1 MPEEGHDF
9 DNTIVAILDEEPAVQ
24 DAAQGLA
31 ASGYD
36 FEVLSGEEGRA
47 HIHPG
52 SEDGVM
58 PAVKRLLKAFGDQ
71 HRIIDRLDDALQ
83 QGKVVVS
90 VEMDDDEPG
99 DAISILKDHGGH
111 YIWKLGDWT
120 FTRIGD

>member
-1 MPEEGHDF
+1 MPEEVHDF
-9 DNTIVAILDEEPAVQ
+9 DNTVVAILDEEPAVR

-36 FEVLSGEEGRA
+36 FEILSGEEGRA
-47 HIHPG
+47 HIDPG
-52 SEDGVM
+52 SEDGLM
-58 PAVKRLLKAFGDQ
+58 PTVKRLLEAFGDQ

-90 VEMDDDEPG
+90 VEIADDEPG
-99 DAISILKDHGGH
+99 DAISILKEHGGH
-111 YIWKLGDWT
+111 FIWKLGDWT